1 MQSSQ
6 SMLTAKEESEV
17 LLKAEVVHL
26 TEGMARLQEEC
37 LQHQGKAMGLQ
48 ELVSEISAS
57 GDATTVCTHCEL
69 SRVSSLA

>member
-1 MQSSQ
+1 M
-6 SMLTAKEESEV
+6 

-57 GDATTVCTHCEL
+57 GDATTVCHASDVL
-69 SRVSSLA
+69 HQYFGPLAMHRHHMLFVPP